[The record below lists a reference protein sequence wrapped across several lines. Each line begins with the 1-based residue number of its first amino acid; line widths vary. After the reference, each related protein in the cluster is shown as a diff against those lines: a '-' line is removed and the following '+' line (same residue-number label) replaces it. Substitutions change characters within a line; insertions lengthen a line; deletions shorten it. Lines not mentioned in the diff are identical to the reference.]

1 MTDTIIVRGP
11 SLKKIK
17 KARRATFTTIDGGE
31 IHLENAKVQKN
42 KFGNLATI
50 TGDTKAGRTKIEN
63 YDFVMRGGGTPVSL
77 PTAPKKKK
85 G

>member
-1 MTDTIIVRGP
+1 MTDTIVHGP

-17 KARRATFTTIDGGE
+17 KAGRATFTTIDGGK
-31 IHLENAKVQKN
+31 IHLENAEVKKN

-50 TGDTKAGRTKIEN
+50 TGDTKTGPTRIEN
-63 YDFVMRGGGTPVSL
+63 YDFTMRGGGTPVPL
-77 PTAPKKKK
+77 PAVTKKKK